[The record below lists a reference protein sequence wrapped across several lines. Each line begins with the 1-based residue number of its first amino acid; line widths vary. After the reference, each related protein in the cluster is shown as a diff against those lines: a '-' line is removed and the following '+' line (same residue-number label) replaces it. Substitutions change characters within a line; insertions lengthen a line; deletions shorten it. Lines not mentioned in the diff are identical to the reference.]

1 MYTLRGVCISDMVPF
16 YAGRQAARSGT
27 GNLIREKVQTESPLQ
42 LHCKSRMICSGG
54 ARIQVLNYFFLYK
67 YFEVCFSN
75 PLRHVQLGVSQAKF
89 DQIKA
94 NVQRYGNL
102 IGIG

>member
-1 MYTLRGVCISDMVPF
+1 MVPF

-54 ARIQVLNYFFLYK
+54 ARIQVLNYFSCVNIL
-67 YFEVCFSN
+67 
-75 PLRHVQLGVSQAKF
+75 KF
-89 DQIKA
+89 VLVILC
-94 NVQRYGNL
+94 VMCSWG
-102 IGIG
+102 